1 VVRNG
6 NELSVACEQLR
17 EMPLAEKSSPDRGD
31 FELRNMHQV
40 AYLMTAAALARE
52 ESRGGH
58 YRTDFPSKSPAF
70 EKHSI
75 LKKFNTGLDAQIRF
89 A

>member
-1 VVRNG
+1 
-6 NELSVACEQLR
+6 
-17 EMPLAEKSSPDRGD
+17 
-31 FELRNMHQV
+31 MHQV
-40 AYLMTAAALARE
+40 AYLISAAALARE

-58 YRTDFPSKSPAF
+58 YRTDFPEKSPAF

-75 LKKFNTGLDAQIRF
+75 LKRSGAGLNAQIRF